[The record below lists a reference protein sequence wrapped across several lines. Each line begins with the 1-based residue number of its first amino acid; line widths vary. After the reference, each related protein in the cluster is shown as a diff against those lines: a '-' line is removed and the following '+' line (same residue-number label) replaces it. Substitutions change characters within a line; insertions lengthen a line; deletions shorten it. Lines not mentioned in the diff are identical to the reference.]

1 MNDPNY
7 QNIKDKCL
15 ETYNQKKS
23 MKWELKNDHTSRVG
37 EKWLKEEDDFIKEC
51 YEKQYKVKKC

>member
-37 EKWLKEEDDFIKEC
+37 EKWLKEEDDFIKIN
-51 YEKQYKVKKC
+51 